1 MTRKQATIAVRSGLN
16 DDEQYGCVVPPIHL
30 SSTYNFLDFNEPRAH
45 DYSRR
50 GNPTRDVVQRALAE
64 LEGGAGAVLTN
75 TGMSAIHLVTTVFLK
90 PGDLLVAP
98 HDCYGGSYRLF
109 DSLSKRGAYRVK
121 FVDQGD
127 KAALAAALAEKPKL
141 VLVESPSNPLLRV
154 VDIASICQAAREAG
168 AISVVDNTF
177 LSPALQN
184 PLALGADLVVHSCT
198 KYLNGH
204 SDVVAGAVISKDA
217 AMATDMA
224 WWANNIGVTGAA
236 FDSYLLLRGLRT
248 LSPRIAAAQ
257 RNALAIVDY
266 LQQQPL
272 VKKLYHPSLPENAG
286 HEFAVRQQRGF
297 GAMLSFEIDAD
308 EAKLRRFLKALQLF
322 TLAESLG
329 GVESL
334 ISHTATMTHAGMSAE
349 ARAAAGISDTLL
361 RISVGIED
369 HEDLIA
375 DLDNAFRI
383 AAEE

>member
-30 SSTYNFLDFNEPRAH
+30 SSTYNFTDFNEPRAH

-64 LEGGAGAVLTN
+64 LEGGAGAVMTN
-75 TGMSAIHLVTTVFLK
+75 TGMSAINLVCTVFLK

-127 KAALAAALAEKPKL
+127 EAALNAALSEKPKL
-141 VLVESPSNPLLRV
+141 VLIESPSNPLLRV
-154 VDIASICQAAREAG
+154 VDIAAICKASAEAG
-168 AISVVDNTF
+168 AITVVDNTF

-184 PLALGADLVVHSCT
+184 PLALGADVVLHSCT

-204 SDVVAGAVISKDA
+204 SDVVAGAVIAKDPA
-217 AMATDMA
+217 LVTELA
-224 WWANNIGVTGAA
+224 WWANNIGATGSA
-236 FDSYLLLRGLRT
+236 FDSYLLLRGMRT
-248 LSPRIAAAQ
+248 LAPRMAAAQ

-266 LQQQPL
+266 LKQQPL

-286 HEFAVRQQRGF
+286 HQFAVRQQKGF
-297 GAMLSFEIDAD
+297 GAMLSFELDGD
-308 EAKLRRFLKALQLF
+308 EQTLRRFLKALELF

-349 ARAAAGISDTLL
+349 ARAAAGISETLL
-361 RISVGIED
+361 RVSVGIED

-383 AAEE
+383 AAER

>member
-30 SSTYNFLDFNEPRAH
+30 SSTYNFTDFNEPRAH

-64 LEGGAGAVLTN
+64 LEGGAGAVMTN
-75 TGMSAIHLVTTVFLK
+75 TGMSAIHLVCTVFLK

-127 KAALAAALAEKPKL
+127 EAALQAALAEKPKL
-141 VLVESPSNPLLRV
+141 VLIESPSNPLLRV
-154 VDIASICQAAREAG
+154 VDIASITQAAAEAG

-184 PLALGADLVVHSCT
+184 PLALGADLVIHSCT

-204 SDVVAGAVISKDA
+204 SDVVAGAVVAKDPQHV
-217 AMATDMA
+217 TELA
-224 WWANNIGVTGAA
+224 WWANNIGVTGGA
-236 FDSYLLLRGLRT
+236 FDSYLLLRGMRT
-248 LSPRIAAAQ
+248 LATRMAAAQ

-266 LQQQPL
+266 LKQQPL

-286 HEFAVRQQRGF
+286 HQFAVRQQKGF
-297 GAMLSFEIDAD
+297 GAMLSFELNGD
-308 EAKLRRFLKALQLF
+308 EATLRRFLKALELF

-349 ARAAAGISDTLL
+349 ARAAAGISETLL

-383 AAEE
+383 AAKR

>member
-30 SSTYNFLDFNEPRAH
+30 SSTYNFTDFNEPRAH

-64 LEGGAGAVLTN
+64 LEGGAGAVMTN
-75 TGMSAIHLVTTVFLK
+75 TGMSAIHLVCTVFLK

-127 KAALAAALAEKPKL
+127 EAALQAALAEKPRL
-141 VLVESPSNPLLRV
+141 VLIESPSNPLLRV
-154 VDIASICQAAREAG
+154 VDIASITQAAAEAG

-184 PLALGADLVVHSCT
+184 PLALGADLVIHSCT

-204 SDVVAGAVISKDA
+204 SDVVAGAVVAKDPEHV
-217 AMATDMA
+217 TELA
-224 WWANNIGVTGAA
+224 WWANNIGVTGGA
-236 FDSYLLLRGLRT
+236 FDSYLLLRGMRT
-248 LSPRIAAAQ
+248 LAPRMAAAQ

-266 LQQQPL
+266 LKQQPL

-286 HEFAVRQQRGF
+286 HQFAVRQQKGF
-297 GAMLSFEIDAD
+297 GAMLSFELNGD
-308 EAKLRRFLKALQLF
+308 EATLRRFLKALELF

-349 ARAAAGISDTLL
+349 ARAAAGISETLL

-383 AAEE
+383 AAKR